1 MFEFHRVFLVNHL
14 KVVSQKIM
22 NSNIYIGESSLDAD
36 IIECRPNSLELFS
49 GFKNY
54 DLNLKIERET
64 ILLVKV
70 LTFIVSSFC
79 VKYHYTPT
87 RLFSLSR

>member
-1 MFEFHRVFLVNHL
+1 MFEFHHDFLVNHL

-22 NSNIYIGESSLDAD
+22 NRNIYIEEPSLDTD
-36 IIECRPNSLELFS
+36 IIEGRSNSLQLFS
-49 GFKNY
+49 GFKIS

-64 ILLVKV
+64 ILLAKV
-70 LTFIVSSFC
+70 LTFIVSSLC

-87 RLFSLSR
+87 HLFSLPR